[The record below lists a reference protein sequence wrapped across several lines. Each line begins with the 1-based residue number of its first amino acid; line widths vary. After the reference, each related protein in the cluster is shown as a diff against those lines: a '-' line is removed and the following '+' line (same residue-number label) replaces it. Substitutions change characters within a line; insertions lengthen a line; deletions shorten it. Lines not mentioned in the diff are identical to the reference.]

1 MYFSVPPDKPRIY
14 NERGQVMMLK
24 LGPHKIGDI
33 VLLKCVASGG
43 IKYYLHCSNFTKYG
57 SQLKKLKGEDTDA

>member
-14 NERGQVMMLK
+14 NERGQEMMLK

-43 IKYYLHCSNFTKYG
+43 IKYIFSNLTIY
-57 SQLKKLKGEDTDA
+57 SN

>member
-14 NERGQVMMLK
+14 NERGQEMMLK

-43 IKYYLHCSNFTKYG
+43 IKFYVHF
-57 SQLKKLKGEDTDA
+57 KKLNHTDIN

>member
-1 MYFSVPPDKPRIY
+1 MCFSVPPDKPRIY
-14 NERGQVMMLK
+14 NERGQEMMLK

-43 IKYYLHCSNFTKYG
+43 IKYWVHFSNLTIQVSIK
-57 SQLKKLKGEDTDA
+57 S